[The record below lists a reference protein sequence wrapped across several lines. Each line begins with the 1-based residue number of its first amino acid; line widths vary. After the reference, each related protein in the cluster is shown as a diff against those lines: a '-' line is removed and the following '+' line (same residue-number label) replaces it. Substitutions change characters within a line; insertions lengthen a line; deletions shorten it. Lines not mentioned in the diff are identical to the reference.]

1 MRAPSIF
8 AVAVLSISV
17 LWTGCAR
24 KRAVTTP
31 PSPPSAP
38 VEAPAPPPPPAPAP
52 IETPPP
58 AASPFDGDL
67 DAVNRYVAEHGLLA
81 DVYFDYDRDELRGDA
96 RSRLQLNAE
105 FMKAQPQFVVTL
117 EGHCDE
123 RGSIGYNVALGD
135 RRATSSKHY
144 VASLGVADGR
154 MQSVSYGKERPVCT
168 ESNEACWSRNRRV
181 HFVITARR

>member
-1 MRAPSIF
+1 MRAPSIL
-8 AVAVLSISV
+8 AVATLSISV
-17 LWTGCAR
+17 LWTGCA
-24 KRAVTTP
+24 KKPAVATP
-31 PSPPSAP
+31 PPAPPPP
-38 VEAPAPPPPPAPAP
+38 VATPAPPPPPPAP
-52 IETPPP
+52 VETPAP

-105 FMKAQPQFVVTL
+105 FMKAQSQFVVTL

-135 RRATSSKHY
+135 RRATSSKSY

-154 MQSVSYGKERPVCT
+154 MQTVSYGKERPVCT